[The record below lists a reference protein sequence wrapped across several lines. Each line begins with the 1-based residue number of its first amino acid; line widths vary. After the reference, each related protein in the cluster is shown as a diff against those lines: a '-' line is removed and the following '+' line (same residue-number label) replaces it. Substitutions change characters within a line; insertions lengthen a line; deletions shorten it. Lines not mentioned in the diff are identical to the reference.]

1 MLTFCRRENGFC
13 CFVIPIYNQS
23 FSKSKLL
30 LSLGPVGFLCF
41 SKWMS
46 RAFMKCLMRI
56 NGVELRHLIEMPVC
70 LVVFKSGRG
79 VHFPFV
85 KQIRR

>member
-1 MLTFCRRENGFC
+1 
-13 CFVIPIYNQS
+13 
-23 FSKSKLL
+23 
-30 LSLGPVGFLCF
+30 
-41 SKWMS
+41 
-46 RAFMKCLMRI
+46 MKCLMRI